1 MNSFKAKYTVILSER
16 AEKELEAIDAN
27 IAEGI
32 KSDILSLE
40 NNPRPLGVKKLRGYK
55 DLWRIKSNVY
65 RIIYRIQDDIVTVIV
80 VRVAHR
86 KEVYRNIKYI

>member
-1 MNSFKAKYTVILSER
+1 MNSFNAKYTVILSER
-16 AEKELEAIDAN
+16 AEKELKSIDAN

-65 RIIYRIQDDIVTVIV
+65 RIIYRINDGNVTVIV
-80 VRVAHR
+80 VRIAHR
-86 KEVYRNIKYI
+86 KEVYRNIKPL

>member
-1 MNSFKAKYTVILSER
+1 MYTVFLTDR
-16 AEKELEAIDAN
+16 AEKELNSIEAN

-32 KSDILSLE
+32 RADIKSLE
-40 NNPRPLGVKKLRGYK
+40 ENPRPFGVRKLKGYK

-65 RIIYRIQDDIVTVIV
+65 RIIYRIKDDIVTVIA

-86 KEVYRNIKYI
+86 KEVYRNIKLL